1 MLYYIINTY
10 INTYIIDILYYLSI
24 IASIL
29 VVGSRNAIIS
39 IIYLIVLY
47 ISVSIYLYYIG
58 LGIIGLLYILIY
70 VGAITI
76 LFLFILSLM
85 DIRLSELTYT
95 SHKGDYLLISITVVL
110 VACVI
115 LYLNRSSMTFQYHW
129 ILQYIVPSSQDI
141 VPQSYG
147 IYNVLSIENTQVLNN
162 SIELSVIS
170 NILYTHYGII
180 FILLGY
186 ILLYSIITAITL
198 LHNSTIRE

>member
-95 SHKGDYLLISITVVL
+95 SHKGDYLLISITIVL

-115 LYLNRSSMTFQYHW
+115 LYLNRSSMAFQY
-129 ILQYIVPSSQDI
+129 
-141 VPQSYG
+141 
-147 IYNVLSIENTQVLNN
+147 N
-162 SIELSVIS
+162 
-170 NILYTHYGII
+170 
-180 FILLGY
+180 
-186 ILLYSIITAITL
+186 
-198 LHNSTIRE
+198 